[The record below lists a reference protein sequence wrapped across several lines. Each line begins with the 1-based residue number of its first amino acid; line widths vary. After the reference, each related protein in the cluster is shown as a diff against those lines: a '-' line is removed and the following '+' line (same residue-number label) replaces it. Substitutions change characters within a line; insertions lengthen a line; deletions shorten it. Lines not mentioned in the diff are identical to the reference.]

1 VESWWPVARRGE
13 LVGYLTDDEHARLL
27 ALAESCSA
35 AAGDLVF
42 QKGSPSRSLLIVE
55 EGQLEVFDESMG
67 LPVVLAIVGPGGVV
81 GEVGFVDGLPRT
93 HNVRARG
100 ACRLWRLSRE
110 ALLALVGRDPL
121 LFAKITVGLAQLLTL
136 RFRSAVEE
144 MEPVRSFAAAL
155 REPLDFEDAPPQF
168 DEIEAPL
175 PEEDPD
181 RKAKAAAKAAK
192 GAKGAAKA
200 ESDTRPFANPASEAV
215 KVIRKAARRR
225 RKGGSGSAV

>member
-192 GAKGAAKA
+192 GARGTAKA

>member
-1 VESWWPVARRGE
+1 MESWWPVARAGE
-13 LVGYLTDDEHARLL
+13 LVGYLTDDELTRLL
-27 ALAESCSA
+27 AIAESCSA

-42 QKGSPSRSLLIVE
+42 QKGGPSRSLLIVA

-110 ALLALVGRDPL
+110 TLLDLVDRDPL
-121 LFAKITVGLAQLLTL
+121 LFAKVTIGLAQLLTL

-155 REPLDFEDAPPQF
+155 REPLDFEDALPQF

-181 RKAKAAAKAAK
+181 RKAKAAARA
-192 GAKGAAKA
+192 AAKA
-200 ESDTRPFANPASEAV
+200 RVESDTRPVDNPASEAV